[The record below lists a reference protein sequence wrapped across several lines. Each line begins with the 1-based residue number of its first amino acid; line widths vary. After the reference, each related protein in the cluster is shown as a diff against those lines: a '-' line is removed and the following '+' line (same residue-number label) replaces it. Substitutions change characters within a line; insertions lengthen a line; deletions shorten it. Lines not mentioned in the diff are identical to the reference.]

1 MMMKVR
7 RRIELIRKAEVPLL
21 QPLRKKISLVTH
33 FDIRIAEDE
42 MHAKIGKEAKGSKKN
57 KS

>member
-1 MMMKVR
+1 MMKVR